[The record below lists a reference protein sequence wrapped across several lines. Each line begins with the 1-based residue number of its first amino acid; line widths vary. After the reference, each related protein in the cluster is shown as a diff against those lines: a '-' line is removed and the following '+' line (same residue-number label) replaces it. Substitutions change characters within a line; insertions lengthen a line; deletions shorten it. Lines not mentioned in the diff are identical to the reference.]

1 MNTIQWDIHDSHTF
15 MQKHEKGKTLHPPCL
30 IAAGMTATASVS
42 GKQVDIS
49 ITSVLEP
56 CVYEGVVKWIDT
68 RDRTPINIAV
78 GDKVSIQFMNL
89 IKVNQDIQE
98 A

>member
-1 MNTIQWDIHDSHTF
+1 MNIITWDIHYSHTF
-15 MQKHEKGKTLHPPCL
+15 MQKHEKGKFLHPPCL
-30 IAAGMTATASVS
+30 IETGMTATASVS

-49 ITSVLEP
+49 ITSVLDP
-56 CVYEGVVKWIDT
+56 YVYEGVVTWIDT
-68 RDRTPINIAV
+68 RDRTPINIAI
-78 GDKVSIQFMNL
+78 GDKVSFQFMNL